1 MYTVLFL
8 PFLHCLQP
16 NPPVSTETRP
26 LQVAT
31 CHFSVS
37 AHASTLRD
45 SAASMVPACHSSPS
59 DSKAT
64 SGPSPGPAGTTTGA
78 APRLKAEPSPAF
90 YQRAWKDRKRSHS
103 RDRSLRPELL
113 YEISARTWN
122 FGPSKSPNSCRW
134 CCQKHAGSRST
145 RVSMRTS
152 EGQCCPRL
160 ALHSSCSTQFSKLQ
174 RVLRDPA
181 GFPQSSFASER
192 RWGSF
197 APRQGGSDPARCC
210 LAPCLQNADE
220 AYPDYPR
227 FIWRNTFLL
236 YRDLNLLKM
245 TFGQFWRVRQSS
257 NYWCY
262 VKSQNSAGCPF
273 PIYGKHRC
281 RYCKSHMCTY
291 KHIRTHTRSYI
302 GIFTK

>member
-152 EGQCCPRL
+152 EGSMLSTFSTSFKLFHTVFKAAKGVER
-160 ALHSSCSTQFSKLQ
+160 SSWVPTKQFRQRTKVRQFCST
-174 RVLRDPA
+174 
-181 GFPQSSFASER
+181 
-192 RWGSF
+192 
-197 APRQGGSDPARCC
+197 PR
-210 LAPCLQNADE
+210 
-220 AYPDYPR
+220 
-227 FIWRNTFLL
+227 
-236 YRDLNLLKM
+236 
-245 TFGQFWRVRQSS
+245 RVRSS
-257 NYWCY
+257 QVLPGPMSSKCGWSIPWL
-262 VKSQNSAGCPF
+262 SQ
-273 PIYGKHRC
+273 IY
-281 RYCKSHMCTY
+281 MEE
-291 KHIRTHTRSYI
+291 HISTI
-302 GIFTK
+302 